1 MGMGQ
6 SLKFNKVQQIFNGER
21 KRMND
26 LQEMWR
32 KVKGRE
38 TEMGSCWALLQHQVL
53 ISADKSK

>member
-6 SLKFNKVQQIFNGER
+6 SLKFNKAQQIFNGER

-53 ISADKSK
+53 I